1 MLNKVNTEKINFCMV
16 IIFLLC
22 YFMLFFD
29 FPNLLTVLIGAVI
42 CLVLLIKQKKFRLD
56 IGICLLIITISS
68 YFIIRYGID
77 EAFIMGLPYVG
88 VLMYVLA
95 NYLSCEAK
103 TKENNERLLFIIF
116 FTVVLGY
123 TIHGFLNSYM
133 YLSGYRTEARR
144 HWYDFWLLSAI
155 QTSGHATVTMEN
167 GVVHDKFAVYGNH
180 DYGGGLEHHYRDI
193 MEASGFHVLIN
204 ETVTLDRWDLTITGI
219 DDMVI
224 GYGDPSCAEA
234 LPEDSYNIVLSHVPD
249 ICTELSD
256 DPVDLMLSG
265 HTHGGQITVPLLSDY
280 VLPPYGRI
288 FVRGEY
294 PFENERNMM
303 LYVNRGLGTTKLPLR
318 FLASPELTAVILK

>member
-1 MLNKVNTEKINFCMV
+1 MIQLIKNVFRLALLLLLGAGLLFSYAR
-16 IIFLLC
+16 FLEPRFIDETRLV
-22 YFMLFFD
+22 
-29 FPNLLTVLIGAVI
+29 LTDTNIDGPLPAGFNAPLKAAVI
-42 CLVLLIKQKKFRLD
+42 ADLHFGPYYTPKDFQRVVERINAMEPDLVFFLGDLIDNYQSYEGDTDD
-56 IGICLLIITISS
+56 IIQ
-68 YFIIRYGID
+68 
-77 EAFIMGLPYVG
+77 
-88 VLMYVLA
+88 
-95 NYLSCEAK
+95 
-103 TKENNERLLFIIF
+103 
-116 FTVVLGY
+116 
-123 TIHGFLNSYM
+123 
-133 YLSGYRTEARR
+133 
-144 HWYDFWLLSAI
+144 LLSAI
-155 QTSGHATVTMEN
+155 KTSGRATVTMEN
-167 GVVHDKFAVYGNH
+167 DVVHDKFAVYGNH

-318 FLASPELTAVILK
+318 FLASPELTEVILK

>member
-1 MLNKVNTEKINFCMV
+1 MIQLIKNVFRLALLLLLGAGLLFSYAR
-16 IIFLLC
+16 FLEPRFIDETRLV
-22 YFMLFFD
+22 
-29 FPNLLTVLIGAVI
+29 LTDTNIDGPLPAGFNEPLKAAVI
-42 CLVLLIKQKKFRLD
+42 ADLHF
-56 IGICLLIITISS
+56 SS
-68 YFIIRYGID
+68 YYTPKDFQRVVERINAMEPDLVFFLGDLID
-77 EAFIMGLPYVG
+77 
-88 VLMYVLA
+88 
-95 NYLSCEAK
+95 NYQ
-103 TKENNERLLFIIF
+103 
-116 FTVVLGY
+116 
-123 TIHGFLNSYM
+123 SYE
-133 YLSGYRTEARR
+133 GDTDAIVQ
-144 HWYDFWLLSAI
+144 LLSAI
-155 QTSGHATVTMEN
+155 KTSGRTTVTMEN

-204 ETVTLDRWDLTITGI
+204 ETVTLDRWNLTITGI